1 MLFTQVIVYLN
12 TIVVYN
18 ILFYII
24 VKINKID
31 TKLNAQNNEKNIQYV
46 QKELKQIKSKSFDM
60 SDYQVILQKS
70 YSNLEDDIRILKHK
84 QYCSNQDILRCSNI
98 INCLLVKE
106 TTDKQ
111 IIYPEEI
118 K

>member
-46 QKELKQIKSKSFDM
+46 QKELKQIKSKS
-60 SDYQVILQKS
+60 